1 MHLGV
6 IVIDIYEHTL
16 RHIQIWIDGRTDRQT
31 DRQIGRWRNGYTY
44 TYGHINM
51 GKFMRGG

>member
-1 MHLGV
+1 MDGWM
-6 IVIDIYEHTL
+6 DG
-16 RHIQIWIDGRTDRQT
+16 WIDGRTDRQT